1 MAAAEVMGKTSM
13 AVVVGRGAS
22 TVGKMLVVVL
32 AAAVVAAT
40 SSASA
45 LASAALASIVGQAGL
60 VNFVAT
66 GSRLDHL
73 ALCNTSNNGGDLATA
88 A

>member
-32 AAAVVAAT
+32 AAAVVAA
-40 SSASA
+40 AS
-45 LASAALASIVGQAGL
+45 SAALASIVGQAGL